1 MPLMYLYMQVY
12 DQKKALRSGHFR
24 PICNKLSQESR
35 TIFPKKLLCAS
46 LGLSPRRTNLIQQ
59 VTTLG
64 RNLYWVAPAVFPI
77 RNFLDPTI
85 DQHDLQI
92 PGERGWVEVQTLPNL
107 NTPNGPNLCHKNQ
120 KIQLACFQ
128 AEWAEFSIVDA
139 SEHTIKFAGAR
150 QQAVTRDLINGTV
163 TLIHTFICFPLPSCH
178 NIAYTNTLCQALFN

>member
-1 MPLMYLYMQVY
+1 
-12 DQKKALRSGHFR
+12 
-24 PICNKLSQESR
+24 
-35 TIFPKKLLCAS
+35 
-46 LGLSPRRTNLIQQ
+46 LIQQ
-59 VTTLG
+59 VTALG
-64 RNLYWVAPAVFPI
+64 RNLYREAPAVFPI

-163 TLIHTFICFPLPSCH
+163 TLIYTFICFHCRHAIILHMQIHYVKRCSIDPYPPPEFS
-178 NIAYTNTLCQALFN
+178 IETVF